1 MHFGVILNE
10 VLVFH
15 ASSVVV
21 LCRIGDGWLVDTMH
35 ENVLES

>member
-1 MHFGVILNE
+1 LNE

-21 LCRIGDGWLVDTMH
+21 LCRIGDGLVGRH
-35 ENVLES
+35 NA